1 MATLSSTA
9 LVVGVAGDTRSSA
22 VRGQP
27 RAVLYHAREPVW
39 RYGHIL
45 VRAEE
50 PDGAALEHIRGVI
63 REVDP
68 ALPIS
73 SLRPL
78 RDDVAEALSADRV
91 LARLSGLVALF
102 AAVLAGAGV
111 VSVISQ
117 LVAERV
123 RDFGIRRALGAT
135 NVDILLEL
143 LKGVLVQAT
152 LGIVVGFGLYLA
164 TARWLE
170 ARLFGLRPLIQERLP
185 PRRRR

>member
-1 MATLSSTA
+1 M
-9 LVVGVAGDTRSSA
+9 
-22 VRGQP
+22 
-27 RAVLYHAREPVW
+27 
-39 RYGHIL
+39 
-45 VRAEE
+45 
-50 PDGAALEHIRGVI
+50 EHIRGVI

-152 LGIVVGFGLYLA
+152 LGIVLGFGLYLA

-170 ARLFGLRPLIQERLP
+170 ARLFGLGPLDPGTIAAAAATLMAIALVAAFVPARLACKIDP
-185 PRRRR
+185 AVALRAD

>member
-1 MATLSSTA
+1 M
-9 LVVGVAGDTRSSA
+9 
-22 VRGQP
+22 
-27 RAVLYHAREPVW
+27 
-39 RYGHIL
+39 
-45 VRAEE
+45 
-50 PDGAALEHIRGVI
+50 EHIRGVI

-123 RDFGIRRALGAT
+123 RDWIRRALGAT

-152 LGIVVGFGLYLA
+152 LGIVLGFGLYLA

-170 ARLFGLRPLIQERLP
+170 ARLFGLRPLDPGTIAAAAATLMAIALVAAFVPARLACKIDP
-185 PRRRR
+185 AVALRAE